1 MYLLVMKYNKDGTF
15 IGADLGEEDKDWKIW
30 YLDGKIHEADYPII
44 PNKNIREKLEELIER
59 YKGPYEVKDK
69 FYGNGRVLFYLMDKL
84 ENPIKEK
91 GQEREVAE
99 ELIKYYKGKKWYSLF
114 KSIGQAIYI
123 MILD

>member
-44 PNKNIREKLEELIER
+44 PNKNIKEKLEELIER
-59 YKGPYEVKDK
+59 YKGPYEIKDE
-69 FYGNGRVLFYLMDKL
+69 FYGKDIKVIFYLIDKL
-84 ENPIKEK
+84 KNPIKE

-99 ELIKYYKGKKWYSLF
+99 ELIKYYKEKK
-114 KSIGQAIYI
+114 
-123 MILD
+123 